1 MKTNNKILLFL
12 IIFIGILLLLNID
25 CFALTGYND
34 DFSRTTYNNLSS
46 AEDKLNYIKKLSFV
60 NNDEIVDL
68 NYVFLCNSDYFVTLY
83 FSDYPFKVSQLNSGS
98 SGSQISGLGTIYYYC
113 IRFEEQSKLYEKE
126 SYNYSSYSILP
137 QGSGMG
143 TSDML
148 ETLSINHDLTYVDS
162 DDIAISRE
170 DCNEPFPPIT
180 LTLEEVLEKGYQTTQ
195 ETIRPSITAQLVEI
209 LPVGIV
215 VLATMIMVSLIAY
228 FRFWRK

>member
-12 IIFIGILLLLNID
+12 IIFIVILLFLTLD

-46 AEDKLNYIKKLSFV
+46 AADKLNYIKELSFF
-60 NNDEIVDL
+60 NNDEVVNL
-68 NYVFLCNSDYFVTLY
+68 KYVFLCNSDYFVTLY

-98 SGSQISGLGTIYYYC
+98 SSSQISGSGTISYYRIY
-113 IRFEEQSKLYEKE
+113 FEEQSKLYAKE
-126 SYNYSSYSILP
+126 SYNYGSYTILP

-143 TSDML
+143 TSEML
-148 ETLSINHDLTYVDS
+148 ETLSINHDLIYVDS
-162 DDIAISRE
+162 NDIAISRE
-170 DCNEPFPPIT
+170 DCNDPFPPIT

-215 VLATMIMVSLIAY
+215 ILATMIVVSLIAY
-228 FRFWRK
+228 FRFWRQ